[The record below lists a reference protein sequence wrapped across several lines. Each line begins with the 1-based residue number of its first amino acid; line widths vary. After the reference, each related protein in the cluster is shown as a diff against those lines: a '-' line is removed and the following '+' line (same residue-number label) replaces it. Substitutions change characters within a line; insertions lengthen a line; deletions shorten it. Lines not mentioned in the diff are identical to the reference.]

1 MPKLDLEQHKKRAK
15 ELVRSHRAGDA
26 DAIARIH
33 ANLPRAAGLVPDAVR
48 ALPIKLADAQLVV
61 AREAGFP
68 TWPRLKRAAERGW
81 LGGDASALEQAT
93 RARDLDAVR
102 AALAAVPPPPKW
114 VARESLEVA
123 VEHDDR
129 DIVRALLAYGA
140 WPDHAGRRWGRSG
153 GCLHAAVLLDRPR
166 ALIEL
171 LLAGGATPG
180 ARDRDGRTPLAIA
193 HRCGRDDLI
202 PLLGEF
208 PVTEIDRALG
218 ACVRGERPPR
228 PALGTDPLRRSDHQH
243 VGWAVRRGHHAAL
256 PALLALGLDVNIPDD
271 DGDPALHLAVSARA
285 PEVIDILI
293 SAGATVDA
301 IDFAGETALVR
312 AYREPDRAIREA
324 MVQRLRRGGAKRVRP
339 RDLSELF
346 EAAADAV
353 VAGDLPTLTRLLDR
367 EPALVTARSSRPHRC
382 TLLHYV
388 AANGVEDE
396 RQKSPHNAGA
406 VAAVLLARGADPDA
420 LAATYG
426 GGPAQTPLLLA
437 VTSVHPD
444 AAGVIGDIITALVN
458 GGARLDGVDGDC
470 EPINQARK
478 APLAALIAAGARV
491 DVVRAAALGLRD
503 RVAALVHA
511 DGTLAPAAKLGAQ
524 RALPDR
530 EVLDAALRAACFGGH
545 RDVAEDL
552 LRAGAAIDSR
562 DREGMT
568 PLHLAAWVAD
578 VPTVEL
584 LVARGAPLEAKNDYG
599 GTVLDFL
606 VWVVENQWRDR
617 DYAAV
622 ARILIDAGADRAA
635 VNWSPTGHAD
645 FDAAFTAGS

>member
-15 ELVRSHRAGDA
+15 ELVRAHRLGEA
-26 DAIARIH
+26 DAIARVH

-48 ALPIKLADAQLVV
+48 ALAIKLADAQLVV

-68 TWPRLKRAAERGW
+68 TWPRLKRAAERGPI
-81 LGGDASALEQAT
+81 GGEPSALEQAV
-93 RARDLDAVR
+93 RAHDVEAVR
-102 AALAAVPPPPKW
+102 AALAADPPPPKW
-114 VARESLEVA
+114 IARESLEVA

-129 DIVRALLAYGA
+129 DIIRALLAYGA
-140 WPDHAGRRWGRSG
+140 WPDHAGRRWGHGG

-171 LLAGGATPG
+171 LIGGGATLG

-202 PLLGEF
+202 PLLGDF
-208 PVTEIDRALG
+208 PVSELDRALG
-218 ACVRGERPPR
+218 ACVRGAR
-228 PALGTDPLRRSDHQH
+228 PARPADPLRRTDHQF
-243 VGWAVRRGHHAAL
+243 VCWAVRRGHHAAV
-256 PALLALGLDVNIPDD
+256 PALLGLGLDPDMPDD
-271 DGDPALHLAVSARA
+271 DGEPPLHCAVTARA
-285 PEVIDILI
+285 PDVIDVLV
-293 SAGATVDA
+293 AGGATVDA
-301 IDFAGETALVR
+301 LDFAGETALVR
-312 AYREPDRAIREA
+312 AYREPDRAMREA
-324 MVQRLRRGGAKRVRP
+324 MVERLRRGGAKRARP

-353 VAGDLPTLTRLLDR
+353 VAGDLATLTRLLDR
-367 EPALVTARSSRPHRC
+367 EPALATARSTRPHRC
-382 TLLHYV
+382 TLLHYIG
-388 AANGVEDE
+388 ANGVEDE
-396 RQKSPHNAGA
+396 RQRSPKNAGA
-406 VAAVLLARGADPDA
+406 VAELLLARGADPNA

-444 AAGVIGDIITALVN
+444 AAGVIGDIITALVA
-458 GGARLDGVDGDC
+458 GRARLDGVDGDC

-478 APLAALIAAGARV
+478 APLAALIAAGARI
-491 DVVRAAALGLRD
+491 DVVRAAALGLRE
-503 RVAALVHA
+503 RVAALVRT
-511 DGTLAPAAKLGAQ
+511 DGTLAPDAKLGAQ
-524 RALPDR
+524 RAVPDR
-530 EVLDAALRAACFGGH
+530 DVLDAALRAACFGGH
-545 RDVAEDL
+545 RDVAADL

-584 LVARGAPLEAKNDYG
+584 LVAHGAPLEAKNDYG

-622 ARILIDAGADRAA
+622 ARILIDAGADRTA

-645 FDAAFTAGS
+645 FDAVFAPAATL